1 MKNLTLLV
9 YCKLR
14 AFLADEEGANA
25 IEYAVIAGLI
35 AVALIAVL
43 SPTDSGIVGGL
54 KAFFDGVGEKS
65 AGWLRQRTDASA
77 FPVASH
83 SGAIFMAPL
92 FCLCNGTVLQ
102 SLPFRRWIMAFP
114 RKLPTWW
121 PGLPALLEA
130 FARTHRSCFAR
141 CRLPRKSFSPPR
153 WW

>member
-54 KAFFDGVGEKS
+54 
-65 AGWLRQRTDASA
+65 
-77 FPVASH
+77 
-83 SGAIFMAPL
+83 APTA
-92 FCLCNGTVLQ
+92 N
-102 SLPFRRWIMAFP
+102 
-114 RKLPTWW
+114 
-121 PGLPALLEA
+121 
-130 FARTHRSCFAR
+130 
-141 CRLPRKSFSPPR
+141 
-153 WW
+153 